1 MSRDGQEPWL
11 LLTLLAR
18 TRQVALFIHMRGKHD
33 VGLEDF
39 HEVFTNAAVTG
50 TPEPATTNAADPGAF
65 AVLNLP
71 RP

>member
-1 MSRDGQEPWL
+1 MASGP

-50 TPEPATTNAADPGAF
+50 TPEPRHNQ
-65 AVLNLP
+65 
-71 RP
+71 RC